1 MKYLSL
7 LIGTAFTVS
16 FLSSCLARVPIIPEA
31 GQGAERSPEAGLV
44 SGEQSFLTE
53 TPQPSPTPT
62 IVWFPPTDT
71 PTPLPTQELLP
82 TPDMRPDVG
91 DIIFADD
98 FSTADLWN
106 LQTTQDGRVALSK
119 NELTIAIAPTET
131 KDYFFSLRQEPELSD
146 FYAEITASTSL
157 CKGNDEYGLLI
168 RAASRQDYYRLVL
181 TCNGQ
186 SRLERIISNNTTAP
200 QPWVLSGGIPPG
212 APGITRLG
220 VWASG
225 KEMRFFAND
234 DHLFTIS
241 DPLLQSGL
249 LGIYARSVGDNA
261 VTVNFSNL
269 VVMEINR

>member
-16 FLSSCLARVPIIPEA
+16 FLSSCLAQAPVIPEA
-31 GQGAERSPEAGLV
+31 GQGAERSPAAGLV